1 MAYTVLIGNQKGGV
15 GKTTTVTLG
24 HGLTYHGFRVLLID
38 LDSQGHV
45 AINLGLDKSPG
56 VSDLLVYHKAPI
68 VDTGR
73 GNLYLIPSNKETV
86 IARQIVAGRAFR
98 EMALQR
104 ALAPF
109 QDSFD
114 FILLDTPP
122 GLDVLTIS
130 AIMAATHVM
139 IPVALEELALDG
151 LVEYTHSILEAR
163 QGGARCDLAWVVPTM
178 YNRVAKEIGR
188 NFKAL
193 TETYPDQVTGPIP
206 QDARM
211 REAPAYGQTI
221 WEYASTSRA
230 AVAYAHLVNRVL
242 NDLELAP
249 GTVVDEAATI
259 AGNRWKGSHE

>member
-1 MAYTVLIGNQKGGV
+1 MAYTILIGNQKGGV
-15 GKTTTVTLG
+15 GKTTTTVTLG
-24 HGLTYHGFRVLLID
+24 HGLTYHGYRVLLVD

-45 AINLGLDKSPG
+45 AVNLGLEKASG
-56 VSDLLVYHKAPI
+56 VSDLLVYGKARI
-68 VDTGR
+68 TGTGR
-73 GNLYLIPSNKETV
+73 DDLYLIPGNKETV
-86 IARQIVAGRAFR
+86 LARQIVAGRSFR

-104 ALAPF
+104 ALSPL

-130 AIMAATHVM
+130 AIMAATHILV
-139 IPVALEELALDG
+139 PVALEELALDG

-178 YNRVAKEIGR
+178 YDRVAKEIGR

-193 TETYPDQVTGPIP
+193 AGTYPEQVAGPVP
-206 QDARM
+206 RDAKM

-221 WEYASTSRA
+221 WEYASKSRA
-230 AVAYAHLVNRVL
+230 AVAYAHLVGRVL
-242 NDLELAP
+242 SDLELEP
-249 GTVVDEAATI
+249 GTIIDEATTVAER
-259 AGNRWKGSHE
+259 RWADG